1 MSLKLEET
9 KIHLELDLFSD
20 QVHSQFNN
28 KNKKTNF
35 QDFSIKMD
43 FLKAEIERKKRQ
55 LAEKNVVGPNKKYF
69 KRGELMEKERE
80 EYFKKLKPKE
90 EDVKYVAEIN
100 QPKEKDDKNEVQDNS
115 DLPNLPRD
123 EVIRRLRERLE
134 PILLY
139 GESENDAQIRLRSI
153 EVNEPDKIE
162 GIRNDFKDAMDRVEK
177 VSDDNRA
184 QGSSGKSASESDLY
198 VTNISYEELKDLMK
212 DANKGE
218 FDADVKIVIEFIKY
232 FMTKWAKTLE
242 SRPEDEKQ
250 SVMGKR
256 ETGIHAQT
264 RTYLKPLLKL
274 IKKQALTDDVRDSL
288 VKMILFALHKDYI
301 LSHEAYMEMAV
312 GNAPWPIGVTNAGI
326 HARPARE
333 NIFSKNVAHVL
344 NDETQRKYI
353 QGLKRLITKAQ
364 EYYPTDP
371 SKSVD
376 FVKRD

>member
-1 MSLKLEET
+1 
-9 KIHLELDLFSD
+9 
-20 QVHSQFNN
+20 
-28 KNKKTNF
+28 
-35 QDFSIKMD
+35 MD

-69 KRGELMEKERE
+69 KRGDLMEKERE

-90 EDVKYVAEIN
+90 EDVKYLAEIN
-100 QPKEKDDKNEVQDNS
+100 QPKEDSVKNEKILDNS

-134 PILLY
+134 PILLF
-139 GESENDAQIRLRSI
+139 GETENDAQVRLRSI

-177 VSDDNRA
+177 VSDQETA
-184 QGSSGKSASESDLY
+184 QGTSKGVSESDLY
-198 VTNISYEELKDLMK
+198 VTHISYEELKDLMK
-212 DANKGE
+212 EANKGE
-218 FDADVKIVIEFIKY
+218 FDADVKIVTEFIKY
-232 FMTKWAKTLE
+232 FMTKWAKTLDA
-242 SRPEDEKQ
+242 RPEDEKY

-288 VKMILFALHKDYI
+288 VKMIIFALHKDYI

-326 HARPARE
+326 HARPGRE
-333 NIFSKNVAHVL
+333 RIFSKHVAHVL
-344 NDETQRKYI
+344 NDESQRKYI
-353 QGLKRLITKAQ
+353 SNL
-364 EYYPTDP
+364 
-371 SKSVD
+371 
-376 FVKRD
+376 